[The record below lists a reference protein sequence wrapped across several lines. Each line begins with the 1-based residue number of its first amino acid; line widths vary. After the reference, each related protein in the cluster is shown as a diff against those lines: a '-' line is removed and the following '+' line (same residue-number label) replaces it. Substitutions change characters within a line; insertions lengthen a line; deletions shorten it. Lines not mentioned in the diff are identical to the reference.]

1 MRWIE
6 QFSALAGV
14 ASPAI
19 LFVPI
24 FYVATQRANYSRVMQ
39 PISDLG
45 SVGMQGAAIVNSGIV
60 CAGLLAAASS
70 LAVRN
75 AFGVGSWS
83 GAGTLALIVG
93 GVALACT
100 ALSPWRGVPTDLS
113 LLPNKVHLVA
123 AIIGFLGISLTPILF
138 GLQLRGSAGL
148 FAIAVGALVLGL
160 AFWPFQGDYR
170 GLFQRLALGAFFLWL
185 VWVCAS
191 QLFDEWARS

>member
-1 MRWIE
+1 MI
-6 QFSALAGV
+6 
-14 ASPAI
+14 
-19 LFVPI
+19 
-24 FYVATQRANYSRVMQ
+24 YVAAQRADYSHFIQ

-75 AFGVGSWS
+75 AFGAGGWS
-83 GAGTLALIVG
+83 AAGIIALMVG
-93 GVALACT
+93 GLALACT
-100 ALSPWRGVPTDLS
+100 ALSPWRGAPTDLS
-113 LLPNKVHLVA
+113 MLPNKIHLVA
-123 AIIGFLGISLTPILF
+123 AIIGFLGISLMPILF
-138 GLQLRGSAGL
+138 GLQLRASTGV